1 MKQSLLCLVAT
12 IALFSFSALAFAAPK
27 QGPRHN
33 TTRELTTEQMQTIEG
48 IAAAHQEKLYDL
60 REQIWAKHTELQ
72 ALTTSG
78 KAERS
83 DIQGLIKDLSALRG
97 ALHRERVAIRTE
109 VAKQTGITQMG
120 RHEDETGPGAGYH
133 GKAFEHGMI
142 GY

>member
-1 MKQSLLCLVAT
+1 LCLVAT
-12 IALFSFSALAFAAPK
+12 IALLSFSVLAFAAPK
-27 QGPRHN
+27 QGSRHN
-33 TTRELTTEQMQTIEG
+33 AMRELSTEQMQAIEG

-72 ALTTSG
+72 ALTASG

-83 DIQGLIKDLSALRG
+83 DIQGLIKDISALRG
-97 ALHRERVAIRTE
+97 TLHRERVAIRNE
-109 VAKQTGITQMG
+109 VEKQTGITQMD

-133 GKAFEHGMI
+133 GKSFEHGMI